1 MKGEIMNGEYLFKIA
16 MPAQPQQKSEKKSVV
31 GGAAK
36 GGLAGF
42 GLGFAGAVG
51 AAVRDVKKIPQKA
64 LEDPEFLKSKKM
76 KGMQSRSKKLMLGG
90 AAAGALYGGAKRLF
104 GNKEG

>member
-1 MKGEIMNGEYLFKIA
+1 MNGEYLFKIA
-16 MPAQPQQKSEKKSVV
+16 MPAQSQQRSEKKSVV

-51 AAVRDVKKIPQKA
+51 TSVRDIKKIPQKT
-64 LEDPEFLKSKKM
+64 LEDPKFLTSKKM
-76 KGMQSRSKKLMLGG
+76 KGMQSRNKKLMFGG
-90 AAAGALYGGAKRLF
+90 AAAGALYGGAKRFL
-104 GNKEG
+104 GNKEDS